1 MKKTIA
7 FVLMLLLLG
16 MTFPVPEAV
25 DPAVGVASRE
35 DLIRI
40 AENPGGSY
48 VLTADVDLGGE
59 AWTPIPF
66 SGTFDGAG
74 HTIGNLT
81 VTAPGADLAVTYDG
95 NRKQYETVCAGLFSA
110 ATGAAIRDL
119 NLLNVKIDVDTD
131 RHCFIGAVAG
141 YAKETTVSNCTVT
154 ARETLKL
161 TSVNAGVGGVIG
173 FSEDCT
179 VENCSVEAELQF
191 IDTNRDVLCEEFLG
205 GVFACGYG
213 TVSECSVYLRGYA
226 DIYGYAHNGGVIGM
240 FKIPRDIKKKNF
252 SVHDSTVD
260 VEIRFFEVTPSK
272 RAYCKAII
280 GEDNK
285 KACNLVRNKEL
296 HFKHEYSRTPDP
308 KRPEACADPDYAAVV
323 TEPTCSSWGYTTY
336 TCTHCGYSYRDDYT
350 LPAHAYTAQTFPAT
364 CLAEGRTVYTCR
376 YCGDTYEET
385 LPIADHTPGSWT
397 VAKPAAPGEDGEEEL
412 RCAVCGA
419 LLETRAI
426 PAPEPVPVGRIL
438 IDDTVLELHIGET
451 FALDITVEPFNAA
464 NNEVLFESDDPN
476 VASVDGAGYI
486 SAIGVGTAKIT
497 VTSAD
502 GNASASRI
510 VIVTAAD
517 EPQQEEKEPFFL
529 FSWLRCG

>member
-7 FVLMLLLLG
+7 LLLTLLLLG
-16 MTFPVPEAV
+16 MAFPVPETV
-25 DPAVGVASRE
+25 DPAVGIGARE
-35 DLIRI
+35 DLLKI

-48 VLTADVDLGGE
+48 VLTADIDLGGE
-59 AWTPIPF
+59 EWTPIPF

-81 VTAPGADLAVTYDG
+81 VTEPGVDLAVTYDG
-95 NRKQYETVCAGLFSA
+95 NRKQYDTACAGLFSVA
-110 ATGAAIRDL
+110 NGATVKDL
-119 NLLNVKIDVDTD
+119 NLLNVEIAIETD
-131 RHCFIGAVAG
+131 RHCFVGAIAG
-141 YAKETTVSNCTVT
+141 YAKDMTVSGCTVT
-154 ARETLKL
+154 VRETLKL

-191 IDTNRDVLCEEFLG
+191 IDTNQDVLCEEFLG

-213 TVSECSVYLRGYA
+213 TVSGCTVFLRGYA

-240 FKIPRDIKKKNF
+240 FKIPRGVKKKSF

-280 GEDNK
+280 GEDNM

-296 HFKHEYSRTPDP
+296 HFEHEYSRTPVS
-308 KRPEACADPDYAAVV
+308 KRPEMCPDPDYASVV
-323 TEPTCSSWGYTTY
+323 TEATCSSWGYTTY

-364 CLAEGRTVYTCR
+364 CLAEGRTVYTCK
-376 YCGDTYEET
+376 YCGDSYEET

-397 VAKPAAPGEDGEEEL
+397 VTKPAALGEEGEEEL
-412 RCAVCGA
+412 RCAVCGE

-426 PAPEPVPVGRIL
+426 PALEPVLVDRIL

-451 FALDITVEPFNAA
+451 FALDVSVEPFNAA
-464 NNEVLFESDDPN
+464 NNAVRFESSDPN
-476 VASVDGAGYI
+476 VVAVDGAGYI
-486 SAIGVGTAKIT
+486 SAIGVGTAKVT

-502 GNASASRI
+502 GNASASRT
-510 VIVTAAD
+510 VLVT
-517 EPQQEEKEPFFL
+517 ETKQQEPEREKRFFL